1 MGDTRIIKRYSNR
14 KLYDTT
20 HSRYVTLDQI
30 GELVRSGEEVKI
42 IDNTSKED
50 LTSVTLAQIIFEEE
64 KRKKSF
70 LPLNTLK
77 SILQSSGEQIQEF
90 ARSLKE
96 GAAERIKNIRQK
108 DPQKDDET
116 GALDRPEAISLEE
129 VKTTEVKA
137 PEAKA
142 GTPDRPEEKKFFQN
156 VIDGSQQTI
165 QEVQRRLDERIK
177 TTLQTLTVPID
188 ALRREFTDLSGR
200 LERLERR
207 LSEIGEA
214 RVARHE
220 KTDNS
225 TTDHKA

>member
-1 MGDTRIIKRYSNR
+1 MGETRIIKRYSNR

-42 IDNTSKED
+42 IDNSSKED

-70 LPLNTLK
+70 LPLGTLK

-90 ARSLKE
+90 ARSIKE
-96 GAAERIKNIRQK
+96 GAAERIKHIRQK
-108 DPQKDDET
+108 DPLKDDEN
-116 GALDRPEAISLEE
+116 PEAIALEE
-129 VKTTEVKA
+129 TPTEAKVVEVKVA
-137 PEAKA
+137 DIKPPEAK
-142 GTPDRPEEKKFFQN
+142 TPEEKKFFQG
-156 VIDGSQQTI
+156 VIDSSQQTL
-165 QEVQRRLDERIK
+165 QDMQRRLDERIK
-177 TTLQTLTVPID
+177 NALHGLTVPID
-188 ALRREFTDLSGR
+188 ALRREFNDLSGR

-220 KTDNS
+220 KTE
-225 TTDHKA
+225 TPTPDHKA

>member
-1 MGDTRIIKRYSNR
+1 MGETRIIKRYSNR

-42 IDNTSKED
+42 IDNSSKED

-70 LPLNTLK
+70 LPLGTLK

-90 ARSLKE
+90 ARSIKE
-96 GAAERIKNIRQK
+96 GAAERIKHIRQK
-108 DPQKDDET
+108 DPLKDDGTPELALVEET
-116 GALDRPEAISLEE
+116 PLPE
-129 VKTTEVKA
+129 VKV
-137 PEAKA
+137 PEAK
-142 GTPDRPEEKKFFQN
+142 TPEEKKFFQG
-156 VIDGSQQTI
+156 VLESSQQTL

-177 TTLQTLTVPID
+177 NALHGLTVPID
-188 ALRREFTDLSGR
+188 ALRREFNDLSGR

-214 RVARHE
+214 RVARHD
-220 KTDNS
+220 KTENS
-225 TTDHKA
+225 TPPDQKA

>member
-1 MGDTRIIKRYSNR
+1 MGETRIIKRYSNR

-42 IDNTSKED
+42 IDNSSKED

-70 LPLNTLK
+70 LPLGTLK

-90 ARSLKE
+90 ARSIKE
-96 GAAERIKNIRQK
+96 GAAERIKHIRQK
-108 DPQKDDET
+108 DPLKDDGT
-116 GALDRPEAISLEE
+116 PEAISLEE
-129 VKTTEVKA
+129 APIPEVKV
-137 PEAKA
+137 PEAK
-142 GTPDRPEEKKFFQN
+142 TPEEKKFFQG
-156 VIDGSQQTI
+156 VIDSSQQTL
-165 QEVQRRLDERIK
+165 QEMQRRLDERIK
-177 TTLQTLTVPID
+177 NALHGLTIPID
-188 ALRREFTDLSGR
+188 ALRREFNDLSGR

-207 LSEIGEA
+207 LTDLGEA

-220 KTDNS
+220 KTES
-225 TTDHKA
+225 PTPEHKA

>member
-1 MGDTRIIKRYSNR
+1 MGETRIIKRYSNR

-42 IDNTSKED
+42 IDNASKED

-70 LPLNTLK
+70 LPLGTLK

-90 ARSLKE
+90 ARSIKE
-96 GAAERIKNIRQK
+96 GAAERIKHIRQK
-108 DPQKDDET
+108 DPLKDDET
-116 GALDRPEAISLEE
+116 PEAISLEE
-129 VKTTEVKA
+129 APVEEKIVEVKP
-137 PEAKA
+137 PEAK
-142 GTPDRPEEKKFFQN
+142 TPEEKKFFQS
-156 VIDGSQQTI
+156 VIDSSQQTL
-165 QEVQRRLDERIK
+165 QDMQRRLDERIK
-177 TTLQTLTVPID
+177 NALHGLTVPID
-188 ALRREFTDLSGR
+188 ALRREFNDLSGR

-220 KTDNS
+220 KTENS
-225 TTDHKA
+225 TPDHKA